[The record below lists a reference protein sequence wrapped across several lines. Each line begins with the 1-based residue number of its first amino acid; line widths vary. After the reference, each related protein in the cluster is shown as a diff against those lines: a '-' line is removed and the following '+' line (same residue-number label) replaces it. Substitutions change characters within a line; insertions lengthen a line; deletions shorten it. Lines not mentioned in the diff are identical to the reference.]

1 VAAIHERRPMN
12 EKDHRAGT
20 ERDTDRVEAFSDGV
34 FAFAITLLVLN
45 IRIPSSTGSLSNVLL
60 HLWPSYFAYLLSFV
74 MIGIY
79 WANHHYVFKL
89 YAKTNHTF
97 NLLNLLFLMFIA
109 LLPLPTLALSEY
121 LLDPKNRTVA
131 AAMYSLGLLLQ
142 AATWSLMWL
151 YASWGGRLLDSHL
164 EAGFVRTLTHQ
175 YLGSV
180 ALYAMA
186 LGLCIVN
193 VTAGLAM
200 CVGLTLLY
208 LLPPKK
214 PVYVR
219 PTSHKAPTR
228 AAQPSAKT

>member
-1 VAAIHERRPMN
+1 MN

-20 ERDTDRVEAFSDGV
+20 ERDTDRIEAFSDGV

-45 IRIPSSTGSLSNVLL
+45 IRIPSSTTSLSNVLL
-60 HLWPSYFAYLLSFV
+60 HRWPSYCAYLLSFV

-89 YAKTNHTF
+89 YAKTDHAF
-97 NLLNLLFLMFIA
+97 NLLNLLFLLFIA
-109 LLPLPTLALSEY
+109 LLPLPTLTLSDY
-121 LLDPKNRTVA
+121 LLDPKNRTTA
-131 AAMYSLGLLLQ
+131 AEMYCSALLLQ

-164 EAGFVRTLTHQ
+164 EARFVRRLTYQ
-175 YLGSV
+175 YLASIG
-180 ALYAMA
+180 LYAIA

-214 PVYVR
+214 PVYV
-219 PTSHKAPTR
+219 KG
-228 AAQPSAKT
+228 